1 MEKVK
6 VVLVKSLI
14 ACKPNQKSTAAS
26 LGLRKI
32 GDSIVHNNDAV
43 LAGKVKVLH
52 HLVTVETVSAE

>member
-14 ACKPNQKSTAAS
+14 GAKPNQKATAAS

-32 GDSIVHNNDAV
+32 GDFNVHANDAV

-52 HLVTVETVSAE
+52 HLVKVETL

>member
-14 ACKPNQKSTAAS
+14 GAKPNQKATAAT

-32 GDSIVHNNDAV
+32 GDSVEHAHDAV
-43 LAGKVKVLH
+43 LAGTVTVLR
-52 HLVTVETVSAE
+52 HLVKIETV

>member
-14 ACKPNQKSTAAS
+14 AAKPNQKATAAS

-32 GDSIVHNNDAV
+32 GDSNVVDNDAV
-43 LAGKVKVLH
+43 LADKVKVIR
-52 HLVTVETVSAE
+52 HLVKVETV

>member
-1 MEKVK
+1 MEQVK

-14 ACKPNQKSTAAS
+14 GAKPNQKATAAS

-32 GDSIVHNNDAV
+32 GDFNVHANDAV

-52 HLVTVETVSAE
+52 HLVKVENL